1 MNGPDC
7 LNGQNNTSEKQFDL
21 DISVPIPNHPH
32 LSNILVRAAADP
44 SFCVRL
50 MADPAAALTGFD
62 LPPADRAILR
72 KIRAN
77 SLPDLAAKLKT
88 KMGGTPWPDGG

>member
-1 MNGPDC
+1 MPPQKNN
-7 LNGQNNTSEKQFDL
+7 LNGMVSP
-21 DISVPIPNHPH
+21 PIPNHPH
-32 LSNILVRAAADP
+32 LSNILVRATADP

-50 MADPAAALTGFD
+50 LADPAGTMTGFD

-72 KIRAN
+72 EIRAN

-88 KMGGTPWPDGG
+88 KMGGTPWPAGG